1 MVLAGPPA
9 AISFDFWNTL
19 VVEPGGVLSSLRREA
34 VVRALLE
41 HEVEVEEDVLD
52 AHLDAARALQA
63 QAWERGEGFEPARS
77 AEHLAGAIEGLGGD
91 GRERLVEAYLG
102 AGAAAE
108 LSLTPNAAETVAALA
123 GEGVR
128 LGIVCDVGVTGSQ
141 HLRAFLERAG
151 ILHHF
156 TGWAFSDEVGHFKP
170 SSLIF
175 RHMLD
180 QFELRQDDAV
190 WHVGDLRRTD
200 VGGAR
205 DAGLVPIRYRGM
217 ADDQSDA
224 PEADLVIDD
233 LTELVHEHRRLRQA
247 SP

>member
-1 MVLAGPPA
+1 MTLAGPPA

-19 VVEPGGVLSSLRREA
+19 VVEPGGVLSALRREA
-34 VVRALLE
+34 VVRTLIE

-52 AHLDAARALQA
+52 AHLAAARALQA

-77 AEHLAGAIEGLGGD
+77 AEHLAGAIDGLEAV
-91 GRERLVEAYLG
+91 GRERLVEAYLE

-123 GEGVR
+123 EDGVA

-141 HLRAFLERAG
+141 HLRAFLDRAG
-151 ILHHF
+151 LLRHF
-156 TGWAFSDEVGHFKP
+156 RGWAFSDEVGHFKP
-170 SSLIF
+170 SPLIF

-180 QFELRQDDAV
+180 QFELGEGDLV

-205 DAGLVPIRYRGM
+205 DAGLVPIRYRGI
-217 ADDQSDA
+217 ADDQSGA

-233 LTELVHEHRRLRQA
+233 LGELVPEHRRLREA
-247 SP
+247 SR